1 MRTIAA
7 CHKVFTENNGLEV
20 NISATIKR
28 RKMINTRTLS
38 QAAAHKPDFSTPGI
52 LQTRSIETLL
62 YAYFFCWPRENA
74 LQQKFFSFSFLP
86 CVQKTRGCH
95 QALYFHAIKNRRAAE
110 ENSPES
116 SKLSSLKR

>member
-52 LQTRSIETLL
+52 LQTRSAETLL
-62 YAYFFCWPRENA
+62 YAYFFAGRGKNA
-74 LQQKFFSFSFLP
+74 LQQNFFSFSSLP
-86 CVQKTRGCH
+86 GVQKNAR
-95 QALYFHAIKNRRAAE
+95 
-110 ENSPES
+110 
-116 SKLSSLKR
+116 LSSGSLLSPNKKQARSGREFAGIV

>member
-62 YAYFFCWPRENA
+62 YAYFFLLAAGKCAATEIFFIFILAMRAKNA
-74 LQQKFFSFSFLP
+74 RLP
-86 CVQKTRGCH
+86 SGSLLSRNKKTGAQRKG
-95 QALYFHAIKNRRAAE
+95 IRRNRL
-110 ENSPES
+110 NYVH
-116 SKLSSLKR
+116 